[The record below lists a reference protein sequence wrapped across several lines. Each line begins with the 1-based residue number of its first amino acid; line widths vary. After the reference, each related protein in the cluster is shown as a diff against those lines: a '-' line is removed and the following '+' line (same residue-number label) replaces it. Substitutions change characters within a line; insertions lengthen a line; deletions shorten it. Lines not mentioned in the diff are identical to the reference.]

1 MSGNILERFN
11 TEGQFGSAPRLVG
24 DYEVDVRQYS
34 AFWLEQAGWLAQLPS
49 KAKRSAAQEADAKI
63 VLEVTRRARGAFL
76 SRHVE
81 TLYRKLTSDFTIKLR
96 LEDIVTDTSDLVP
109 GLVPSQETLVAES
122 QLDQKDKDGHEID
135 HGILLSAILGDAKCG
150 LDLCHSMLLPKSQS
164 IELVEEFSQSGKVDL
179 GTAIVER
186 RGKVSTLWFNNPR
199 HLHAEDESTLH
210 ELEVAAD
217 LALLDPKTEIVVL
230 RGSRI
235 ETGKYAGRRVSNAGI
250 NLTHLYRG
258 KISFLWYV
266 IRDMGFVNKM
276 FRGLAFPDT
285 APERLD
291 SDTLEK
297 PWIGTVETFAIG
309 GGCQCLLATDFV
321 VAEAQ
326 GYLTLPAR
334 KEGIIPGMANMRLP
348 RFVGDRIARQ
358 AIQYDRRIDCDSPE
372 GRMICDLV
380 VPREQFDQSLA
391 DVADKLT
398 NSGVVSAASNRRS
411 FRVAEEPLDKFRQ
424 YMAVYAP
431 EQAYCHFSPALIR
444 NLEQFWDAKNRKE

>member
-1 MSGNILERFN
+1 MSGNILERFKN
-11 TEGQFGSAPRLVG
+11 AGQFGSIPKLVG
-24 DYEVDVRQYS
+24 DYEVDAGHYS
-34 AFWLEQAGWLAQLPS
+34 AFWLEHANRLAQLPT
-49 KAKRSAAQEADAKI
+49 KDQRSAAQQSDAAAI
-63 VLEVTRRARGAFL
+63 LDETRRARSIFL
-76 SRHVE
+76 NQHVE
-81 TLYRKLTSDFTIKLR
+81 TLYRNLTADLTVKIR
-96 LEDIVTDTSDLVP
+96 LEDLVTRTAEMVP

-135 HGILLSAILGDAKCG
+135 HGLLVGAIMGNQKCG
-150 LDLCHSMLLPKSQS
+150 LDLCHAMLLPKTQS
-164 IELVEEFSQSGKVDL
+164 LDLVDQFSQTGKVDL
-179 GTAIVER
+179 GTAVVER
-186 RGKVSTLWFNNPR
+186 SGKVSTLWFKNPR
-199 HLHAEDESTLH
+199 HLHAEDENTLH

-217 LALLDPKTEIVVL
+217 LVLLDPKTEIVIL

-235 ETGKYAGRRVSNAGI
+235 EAGKYAGQRVTNAGI

-258 KISFLWYV
+258 KISFLWYI

-285 APERLD
+285 AATRLD
-291 SDTLEK
+291 GDTLEK